1 MENEQIKK
9 TNRDYVDYTKKRIG
23 SDNFIARPVQ
33 TFNFQ
38 HRKII
43 ETVEKMPSTD
53 LGVFASAWDIQDTLK
68 VEEKNEF
75 VVLGEDIKKN
85 VDK

>member
-1 MENEQIKK
+1 
-9 TNRDYVDYTKKRIG
+9 
-23 SDNFIARPVQ
+23 
-33 TFNFQ
+33 
-38 HRKII
+38 
-43 ETVEKMPSTD
+43 MPSTD